1 MMVTQVLLCFNR
13 FYGANTR
20 RTFVVV
26 HFFPLEIS
34 QSSRAILM
42 TAERDRLWAF
52 INRNGNPL
60 EFANED
66 AAGKR

>member
-1 MMVTQVLLCFNR
+1 
-13 FYGANTR
+13 
-20 RTFVVV
+20 
-26 HFFPLEIS
+26 
-34 QSSRAILM
+34 M